1 MIFKTRMSKYQNFK
15 FFCEKTKEN
24 RFDISNKRSSSEL
37 LYPTGRIQWKC
48 DNKQMRRC
56 VVRIAKTS
64 SNIILSFFGV
74 SDANVD
80 TSSRFIGF
88 LCHKKYDGCIFW
100 YSKLSSCSFGHTWNI
115 KKMLWYLFYCNFML
129 ILLFELKLIS

>member
-48 DNKQMRRC
+48 DNKQMQRC
-56 VVRIAKTS
+56 VVRIANVHK
-64 SNIILSFFGV
+64 IILSFFGV

-88 LCHKKYDGCIFW
+88 LCHKKCDGCIFW
-100 YSKLSSCSFGHTWNI
+100 YSKLWSSSLGHTWNI
-115 KKMLWYLFYCNFML
+115 KKTLRYYCHCTFMFTLFD
-129 ILLFELKLIS
+129 LKLIS